1 MTISVSESIL
11 KKMVTNKANNIL
23 ELSKQSPVQLIFLR
37 HFGCTFCI
45 KALKDIK
52 TYKPEIDASGTK
64 IVIVHM
70 VDPSLGQEYLD
81 KYDIGDIEHISD
93 NDVRFYVGFGLMKG
107 NFKQVFGLANMIRGF
122 QNNYFEGA
130 APMTPYLGDIFQMP
144 GVFLLHQGEIV
155 KSFIHK
161 MISDQPDY
169 VELSKV

>member
-1 MTISVSESIL
+1 MTTTVSENIL
-11 KKMVTNKANNIL
+11 KKMVTNKGNDIL
-23 ELSKQSPVQLIFLR
+23 KLSEQTPVQLIFLR

-45 KALKDIK
+45 KALKDIQENK
-52 TYKPEIDASGTK
+52 LEVEGIGTK

-70 VDPSLGQEYLD
+70 VEPSLGQEYLD
-81 KYDIGDIEHISD
+81 KYKIGDIEHISD
-93 NDVRFYVGFGLMKG
+93 KDVKFYVGFGLMKG

-130 APMTPYLGDIFQMP
+130 APMTPYLGDMFQMP

-161 MISDQPDY
+161 LISDQPDY
-169 VELSKV
+169 IQLSRI